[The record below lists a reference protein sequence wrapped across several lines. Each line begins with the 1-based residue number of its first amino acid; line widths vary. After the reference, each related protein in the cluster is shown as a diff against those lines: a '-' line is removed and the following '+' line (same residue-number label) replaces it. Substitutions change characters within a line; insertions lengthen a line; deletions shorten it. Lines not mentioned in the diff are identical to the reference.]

1 MSVKISNWTDVSGKK
16 SLRGKFSAELPS
28 GMIIHKICFFE
39 KDGRRWI
46 ALPSERAGSDVA
58 VFTPLIE
65 FNSRQVF
72 ENFRK
77 QCVLALEAEG
87 LA

>member
-1 MSVKISNWTDVSGKK
+1 MKISNWIEVSGKK
-16 SLRGKFSAELPS
+16 ALRGKFSVELPS
-28 GMIIHKICFFE
+28 GLIIHKICFFE
-39 KDGRRWI
+39 KDGKRWV

-65 FNSRQVF
+65 FSSRQVF

-77 QCVLALEAEG
+77 QCVLALEAG
-87 LA
+87 GHA